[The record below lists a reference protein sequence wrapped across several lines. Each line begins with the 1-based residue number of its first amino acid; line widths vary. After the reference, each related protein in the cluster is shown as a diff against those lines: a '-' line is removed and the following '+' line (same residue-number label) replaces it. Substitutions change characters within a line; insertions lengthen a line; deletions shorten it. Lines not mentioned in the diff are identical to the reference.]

1 ENKKLRIENQRAAS
15 VLGQTRERLQIAMDS
30 TELGTWDYSPDE
42 NKLSL
47 CDRCIHVH
55 SINKTVDLRPI
66 DFLRSIDKRDRKE
79 FIENISALA
88 KSGETRN
95 FRMNYR
101 VKDEEELH
109 NSVWIS
115 LRGKVYFDQN
125 LKFERLSGVLI
136 DVSETKWLEEKLR
149 SAVAL
154 AETSNHAKSSFLAN
168 MSHEIRTPLSAM
180 IGFAEIMAN
189 DRVDPLDVINFSN
202 SIVSNGKKLLRI
214 IDEVLDLSKVEKG
227 KLDIDMHKFSLA
239 ALLVEVEATLSPIA
253 AKKQIQFSVEYS
265 AVQNKFYFSDEGRIR
280 QILMN
285 VLGNALKFTDHG
297 SVHFEVREHVLSSGF
312 AILEFIVS
320 DTGIGISPEQ
330 EAKLFS
336 PFQQADLST
345 TRRFGGTGLG
355 LVLSRKLCEALH
367 GHFVLQSSELGKG
380 STFVASVKVQIVSDV
395 LLADAPDLNLLIADD
410 RLDNL
415 SILVVDDAM
424 DNQFLINRALTKKGA
439 RVSLADDGKQALDIA
454 SREKFDIILMDMQ
467 MPEIDGLTA
476 TRLLRERGVKT
487 PVVALTAHAMI
498 EEKKAAYAAGCQAHV
513 SKPIDFPLLYQ
524 NILELVKSPAGHTE
538 LLH

>member
-1 ENKKLRIENQRAAS
+1 
-15 VLGQTRERLQIAMDS
+15 
-30 TELGTWDYSPDE
+30 
-42 NKLSL
+42 
-47 CDRCIHVH
+47 
-55 SINKTVDLRPI
+55 
-66 DFLRSIDKRDRKE
+66 
-79 FIENISALA
+79 
-88 KSGETRN
+88 
-95 FRMNYR
+95 
-101 VKDEEELH
+101 
-109 NSVWIS
+109 
-115 LRGKVYFDQN
+115 
-125 LKFERLSGVLI
+125 
-136 DVSETKWLEEKLR
+136 
-149 SAVAL
+149 
-154 AETSNHAKSSFLAN
+154 
-168 MSHEIRTPLSAM
+168 
-180 IGFAEIMAN
+180 
-189 DRVDPLDVINFSN
+189 
-202 SIVSNGKKLLRI
+202 
-214 IDEVLDLSKVEKG
+214 G
-227 KLDIDMHKFSLA
+227 KLDIDLHKFSLA
-239 ALLVEVEATLSPIA
+239 SLLIEVEATLGPIA
-253 AKKQIQFSVEYS
+253 AKKQIEFSVDYS
-265 AVQNKFYFSDEGRIR
+265 ALQTKFYFSDEGRIR

-297 SVHFEVREHVLSSGF
+297 SVRFEVKEHVLSSGF

-355 LVLSRKLCEALH
+355 LVLSRKLCEALN

-380 STFVASVKVQIVSDV
+380 STFVASVKVQIVSEV

-415 SILVVDDAM
+415 NILVVDDAM

-498 EEKKAAYAAGCQAHV
+498 EEKNAAFAAGCQAHV

-524 NILELVKSPAGHTE
+524 NILDLVKSPPGLTE